1 MADAR
6 HKLGSNIHLMAAAHD
21 PQSCARTRALGSRF
35 ARNYN
40 PHFQAQSLLLC
51 VILIED
57 ATEEM
62 GPAKQDRGNILLFV
76 PNLIG

>member
-1 MADAR
+1 MTLS
-6 HKLGSNIHLMAAAHD
+6 H
-21 PQSCARTRALGSRF
+21 ALRRGLWDRDSHGIKK
-35 ARNYN
+35 AG
-40 PHFQAQSLLLC
+40 HFQAQSLLLC

>member
-1 MADAR
+1 MTLSHVRYAE
-6 HKLGSNIHLMAAAHD
+6 GSGIEI
-21 PQSCARTRALGSRF
+21 RTESRKQG
-35 ARNYN
+35 
-40 PHFQAQSLLLC
+40 FQAQSLLLC